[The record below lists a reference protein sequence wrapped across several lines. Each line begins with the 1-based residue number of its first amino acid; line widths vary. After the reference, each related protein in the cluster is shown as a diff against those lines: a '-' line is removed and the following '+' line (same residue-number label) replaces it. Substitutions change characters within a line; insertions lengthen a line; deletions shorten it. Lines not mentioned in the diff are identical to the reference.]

1 MEKLTKKNSII
12 FNQLWI
18 NKVIEEGRMN
28 LLPSKLDNGMSIGE
42 YLESKYEE
50 KENDSPKITKNNS
63 YLFERE
69 WKKKIL
75 KENIKAPKHKTEK
88 YSIGELCEIKY
99 NEIQLF
105 KENNKEKCL
114 ELKQNY
120 FPGNNFK

>member
-18 NKVIEEGRMN
+18 NKVIEEGRMD

-50 KENDSPKITKNNS
+50 NENDSPKITKKNS

-69 WKKKIL
+69 WKKKFI
-75 KENIKAPKHKTEK
+75 KEGLHLPRRNK
-88 YSIGELCEIKY
+88 YSVFSYGEILEIRY
-99 NEIQLF
+99 NEIQIL
-105 KENNKEKCL
+105 KEDNTEKCL
-114 ELKQNY
+114 ELK
-120 FPGNNFK
+120 